1 LHIQGGHD
9 VDIAADTNHFKNKRV
24 ETKKTSGVFT
34 GGGIGITFGS
44 KSEKH
49 DYETEGWT
57 QSDARSTLGS
67 MNGNIRVSAG
77 NHSNVM
83 GTDMITPNTNRIDIE
98 GAAVKVEAGKD
109 IIERK
114 EGHEYKQSGL
124 TIAVTSPVV
133 STAQSM
139 GHSIKRSHE
148 VKNEK
153 LKQLHQMKA
162 AYESLEL
169 AQNAANVANTVSNLG
184 NVTEGNVSNPSI
196 KVSISVG
203 ASKSTQTSESKT
215 ITHSG
220 SELNAGTVNLTSRKG
235 DVDVLGSTLNAKR
248 LELDVAKNLNVES
261 VQDTYHNRS
270 ENKNTGWSVGV
281 FAGANGN
288 SYGIG
293 VEGSAQVGKGHEN
306 SDSVTQRNS
315 YLNAEETIIKTGK
328 DANFKGAVVKT
339 DRLEADIKGN
349 LNLESRQDSNH

>member
-1 LHIQGGHD
+1 
-9 VDIAADTNHFKNKRV
+9 
-24 ETKKTSGVFT
+24 
-34 GGGIGITFGS
+34 
-44 KSEKH
+44 
-49 DYETEGWT
+49 
-57 QSDARSTLGS
+57 
-67 MNGNIRVSAG
+67 M
-77 NHSNVM
+77 
-83 GTDMITPNTNRIDIE
+83 
-98 GAAVKVEAGKD
+98 
-109 IIERK
+109 
-114 EGHEYKQSGL
+114 
-124 TIAVTSPVV
+124 
-133 STAQSM
+133 
-139 GHSIKRSHE
+139 
-148 VKNEK
+148 
-153 LKQLHQMKA
+153 
-162 AYESLEL
+162 
-169 AQNAANVANTVSNLG
+169 
-184 NVTEGNVSNPSI
+184 TEGNVSNPSI
-196 KVSISVG
+196 KVSVSVG

-339 DRLEADIKGN
+339 DRLEADIK
-349 LNLESRQDSNH
+349 RQS